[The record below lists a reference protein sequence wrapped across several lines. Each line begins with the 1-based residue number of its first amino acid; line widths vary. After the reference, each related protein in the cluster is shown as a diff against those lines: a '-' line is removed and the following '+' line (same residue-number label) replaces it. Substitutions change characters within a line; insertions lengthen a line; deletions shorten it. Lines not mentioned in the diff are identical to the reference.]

1 MLELLGFFA
10 SKCDGTQTFFGLPA
24 WYKYLQMQEVMGRC
38 QLPAGFQFPGD
49 LALVALA
56 LLEIVLRLAG
66 LIAIAFV
73 MYGGFQF
80 VTSQGDPEAS
90 KKARQTI
97 INAVIGL
104 VIALFAT
111 AIVAFVGTRLV

>member
-1 MLELLGFFA
+1 MLELFTLFA
-10 SKCDGTQTFFGLPA
+10 AKCDGSQAFFGLPA
-24 WYKYLQMQEVMGRC
+24 WYKYIELEEVAGRC
-38 QLPAGFQFPGD
+38 QIAGGFQFPSD
-49 LALVALA
+49 LALVSLA
-56 LLEIVLRLAG
+56 MLEIVLRLAG
-66 LIAIAFV
+66 LIAIAYV
-73 MYGGFQF
+73 IYGGFQF

-111 AIVAFVGTRLV
+111 ALVAFVGTRLV